1 MRTLACLAA
10 LALAFAGCGALD
22 IPDLEGGAV
31 HGTVVDKVPVVS
43 GGEVVTG
50 GASAGTTYYIL
61 VEDAAGAV
69 SRVEVTYAAFQAV
82 DTGDIL
88 PDDLREPIAEV
99 R

>member
-1 MRTLACLAA
+1 MRTLVWLAGC
-10 LALAFAGCGALD
+10 ALAFAGCGVLD
-22 IPDLEGGAV
+22 IADLEGGSI

-50 GASAGTTYYIL
+50 GASAGTTYYLL
-61 VEDAAGAV
+61 VEDAVGSV

-88 PDDLREPIAEV
+88 PDDLREPIADL